1 MNEATTLTCQA
12 CGGELTGRQRTYC
25 SRECSRSEKWSPQRR
40 TLDYCRRRGWPA
52 GEVERQLG
60 YGEQSKKRDLWGV
73 GDVLA
78 IANGQH
84 VLIQACAAASH
95 SARAKKCRAILYA
108 KPVDMREVAYTIGV
122 RTAEMEC
129 WTIGDWADLT
139 ERVLVDQRGI
149 RAWLATGG
157 RLEVWSW
164 RRHKRP
170 DDDGR
175 LWQVRVE
182 GIE

>member
-1 MNEATTLTCQA
+1 METTTLTCQA
-12 CGGELTGRQRTYC
+12 CGNELTGRQTTYC
-25 SRECSRSEKWSPQRR
+25 SRECGRSEKWSPQRR
-40 TLDYCRRRGWPA
+40 TLDYCQRRGWPA

-60 YGEQSKKRDLWGV
+60 YGPQSKKRDLFGV

-78 IANGQH
+78 ICNGQH

-95 SARAKKCRAILYA
+95 SARVKKCRAILGDDGPCVEEIAYA
-108 KPVDMREVAYTIGV
+108 CGHRK
-122 RTAEMEC
+122 AELEG
-129 WTIGDWADLT
+129 WSVTDWADFT
-139 ERVLVDQRGI
+139 ERVVNDREGI

-157 RLEVWSW
+157 RLEAWSW

-182 GIE
+182 AVG